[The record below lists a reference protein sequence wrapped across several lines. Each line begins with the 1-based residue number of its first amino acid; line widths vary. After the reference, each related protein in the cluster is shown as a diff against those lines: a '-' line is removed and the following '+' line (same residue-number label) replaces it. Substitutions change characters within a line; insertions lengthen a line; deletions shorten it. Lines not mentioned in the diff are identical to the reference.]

1 MVAEGLGRLVGVGK
15 VRRYRGFR
23 PRKVAFRRP
32 GMALLIGLILV
43 GGLAAFL
50 SLELSLRGTFAELAK
65 AQASWALNEAIHRAV
80 LEQVAADVSYSDLVK
95 VEKNDQGVMLL
106 QANTARVMQVTSE
119 ATLKIQKALSEIKER
134 KLGIPLGQ
142 ILGSDLLAAYG
153 PKITFTVIPIGTVRT
168 GLTDSFTS
176 AGINQTRH
184 RIFLQVDAWA
194 EILVPLLKTEVEIQ
208 TTVPL
213 ADAVIV
219 GPVPDMVFG
228 PWPGAG
234 APGVPSG
241 SSSPAPPTSPAPSAS
256 PAPSTPSDSSASS
269 LPPSTAPAPPVQEQ
283 PAK

>member
-1 MVAEGLGRLVGVGK
+1 MGVGR
-15 VRRYRGFR
+15 VRRYRRFR
-23 PRKVAFRRP
+23 PRRVNFRGR
-32 GMALLIGLILV
+32 GIALLVGLIAV
-43 GGLAAFL
+43 GGLVAFL

-65 AQASWALNEAIHRAV
+65 AQASWAVNEAIHQAV
-80 LEQVAADVSYSDLVK
+80 LEQVAADVSYSDLVR

-106 QANTARVMQVTSE
+106 QANTARVAQVTSE
-119 ATLKIQKALSEIKER
+119 ATLKIQKALSEIKEK

-153 PKITFTVIPIGTVRT
+153 PKITFTVIPIGTVKT
-168 GLTDSFTS
+168 GLADSFTS

-228 PWPGAG
+228 PWTGAATPGMSPD
-234 APGVPSG
+234 AP
-241 SSSPAPPTSPAPSAS
+241 
-256 PAPSTPSDSSASS
+256 TPS
-269 LPPSTAPAPPVQEQ
+269 PPPAPAPPGQDQ
-283 PAK
+283 PTK